1 MDKYNDIQQEAID
14 ERIDAFIR
22 GTMTEE
28 EEAAFKEE
36 IKADPELRAQV
47 LATVSLIKGIR
58 AQEAEKEK
66 VLIDINDKYE
76 IARGTIQQPSE
87 SQTISP
93 QVPISRIRIILWAC
107 SIAAI
112 FVIIFG
118 VYKEKRYRDL
128 SAIVSPYY
136 SEYSM
141 SEYSRGDD
149 VDSVTVA
156 HLYTLFNNIKEQRN
170 VSDIIEEL
178 KPIYASID
186 SDFTYS
192 SYANDIALN
201 LALAYIKDD
210 QIDKAIPVLKK
221 LKEDNPDTP
230 IAVKAQEILK
240 KLKE

>member
-14 ERIDAFIR
+14 ERIDSFIR
-22 GTMTEE
+22 GAMTEE

-58 AQEAEKEK
+58 TQEAEKEK
-66 VLIDINDKYE
+66 VLIQKNTKNR
-76 IARGTIQQPSE
+76 ARSIM
-87 SQTISP
+87 
-93 QVPISRIRIILWAC
+93 LWAC
-107 SIAAI
+107 SIAAL
-112 FVIIFG
+112 FVILFG

-149 VDSVTVA
+149 VDSVTIA

-178 KPIYASID
+178 EPIYASLD
-186 SDFTYS
+186 SDITYS
-192 SYANDIALN
+192 TYANDIALN

-210 QIDKAIPVLKK
+210 QIDNAIPVLKK
-221 LKEDNPDTP
+221 LEEDNPDAP
-230 IAVKAQEILK
+230 IAAKAKELLK
-240 KLKE
+240 KLQE

>member
-36 IKADPELRAQV
+36 IKAAPELRAQV

-58 AQEAEKEK
+58 TQEAEKEK
-66 VLIDINDKYE
+66 ILIQKNAKNRVRSIM
-76 IARGTIQQPSE
+76 
-87 SQTISP
+87 
-93 QVPISRIRIILWAC
+93 LWAC
-107 SIAAI
+107 SIAAL
-112 FVIIFG
+112 FVIFFG
-118 VYKEKRYRDL
+118 VKNELRYREL

-136 SEYSM
+136 SEYNLNDI
-141 SEYSRGDD
+141 SRGD

-178 KPIYASID
+178 EPIYASLE

-192 SYANDIALN
+192 AYANDIALN

-210 QIDKAIPVLKK
+210 QTDKAIPILEK
-221 LKEDNPDTP
+221 LEADNPDMP
-230 IAVKAQEILK
+230 IAVKARGLK
-240 KLKE
+240 KILLK

>member
-14 ERIDAFIR
+14 ERIDSFIR

-47 LATVSLIKGIR
+47 LATISLIKGIR
-58 AQEAEKEK
+58 TQEAEKEK
-66 VLIDINDKYE
+66 VLIQKNTKNR
-76 IARGTIQQPSE
+76 ARSIM
-87 SQTISP
+87 
-93 QVPISRIRIILWAC
+93 LWAC
-107 SIAAI
+107 SIAAL
-112 FVIIFG
+112 FVIFFG

-136 SEYSM
+136 SEYNM
-141 SEYSRGDD
+141 SEYSRGEDI
-149 VDSVTVA
+149 DSVTVA

-170 VSDIIEEL
+170 VSDIIKEL
-178 KPIYASID
+178 DPIYASLD
-186 SDFTYS
+186 SDITYS
-192 SYANDIALN
+192 AYANDIALN

-210 QIDKAIPVLKK
+210 QVNKAIPILEK

-230 IAVKAQEILK
+230 IAAKANELLK
-240 KLKE
+240 KLQE

>member
-58 AQEAEKEK
+58 TQEAEKEK
-66 VLIDINDKYE
+66 VLIQQNTKNR
-76 IARGTIQQPSE
+76 ARSIM
-87 SQTISP
+87 
-93 QVPISRIRIILWAC
+93 LWAC
-107 SIAAI
+107 SIAAL
-112 FVIIFG
+112 FVIFFG
-118 VYKEKRYRDL
+118 VKNELRYREL

-136 SEYSM
+136 SEYNM
-141 SEYSRGDD
+141 NDISRGD
-149 VDSVTVA
+149 VDSVTIA
-156 HLYTLFNNIKEQRN
+156 HLYTLFNKIKERRN

-178 KPIYASID
+178 EPIYASLE

-192 SYANDIALN
+192 AYANDIAMN

-210 QIDKAIPVLKK
+210 QIDKAIPVLEK
-221 LKEDNPDTP
+221 LEKDNLDTP

-240 KLKE
+240 KLKD

>member
-1 MDKYNDIQQEAID
+1 MDKYIDIQQEAID
-14 ERIDAFIR
+14 ERIDSFIR

-58 AQEAEKEK
+58 TQEAAKEKELLQQHTNK
-66 VLIDINDKYE
+66 R
-76 IARGTIQQPSE
+76 ARSIM
-87 SQTISP
+87 
-93 QVPISRIRIILWAC
+93 LWAC

-141 SEYSRGDD
+141 SEYSRGD

-170 VSDIIEEL
+170 VSDIIKEL
-178 KPIYASID
+178 EPIYISLD

-192 SYANDIALN
+192 AYANDIALN
-201 LALAYIKDD
+201 LALSYIKDD
-210 QIDKAIPVLKK
+210 KIDKAITVLEK
-221 LKEDNPDTP
+221 LEEDNPDTP
-230 IAVKAQEILK
+230 IATKAQEILK